1 MSENR
6 RRWKD
11 FWTLHVPL
19 VVFVSLSIFA
29 SINQFSRWQSG
40 VDRSFGYMIQWPIIG
55 IFAIVVWNRYR
66 KHGSFSN
73 WIGRY
78 YRERAAKFEAEA
90 EAKERAEVAVLDEDP
105 EDPGVEGVRG
115 PTASG
120 GPPWRSSRTYS
131 GQLANRSSPGGD
143 AAGSRRR
150 GCGRS
155 VRLGSLRTP
164 R

>member
-19 VVFVSLSIFA
+19 VVFVSLSVFA

-105 EDPGVEGVRG
+105 ETQAWKQYVTQLHREDP
-115 PTASG
+115 PG
-120 GPPWRSSRTYS
+120 GPPER
-131 GQLANRSSPGGD
+131 
-143 AAGSRRR
+143 AAGN
-150 GCGRS
+150 
-155 VRLGSLRTP
+155 
-164 R
+164 